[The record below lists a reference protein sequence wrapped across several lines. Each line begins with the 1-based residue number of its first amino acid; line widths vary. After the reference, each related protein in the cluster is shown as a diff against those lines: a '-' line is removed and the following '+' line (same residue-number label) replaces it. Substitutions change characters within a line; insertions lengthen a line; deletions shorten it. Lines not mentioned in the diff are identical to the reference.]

1 MTILI
6 DECLK
11 YTPLDDLFSFKFALI
26 DAPGPIYDGFL
37 GRDKSLINSNSPK
50 EMLMDDAN
58 NIYKLDIMTGK
69 FSNRNLFIIII
80 GFTI

>member
-11 YTPLDDLFSFKFALI
+11 YTSLEDLFSFKFALI

-37 GRDKSLINSNSPK
+37 DDDKSLIPSQSPK
-50 EMLMDDAN
+50 EMLMDDN
-58 NIYKLDIMTGK
+58 NGIVNLDIMTG
-69 FSNRNLFIIII
+69 L
-80 GFTI
+80 